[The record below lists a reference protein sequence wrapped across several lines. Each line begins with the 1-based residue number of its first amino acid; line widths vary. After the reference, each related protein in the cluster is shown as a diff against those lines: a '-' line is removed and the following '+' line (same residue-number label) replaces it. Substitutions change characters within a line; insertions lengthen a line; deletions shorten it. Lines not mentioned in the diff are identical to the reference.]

1 MLHAKKTRA
10 AVAVLAAAALAAP
23 SAGASPIIDNVAQQP
38 PASAVPTTIQVV
50 RPQRTIV
57 RDADQALPIAL
68 SSAALLVALGGS
80 GFVLVG
86 GIRRRRLES
95 SH

>member
-1 MLHAKKTRA
+1 MLHARKTRA

-38 PASAVPTTIQVV
+38 PARAVPTTIQVV

-57 RDADQALPIAL
+57 HDADQALPIAL

-86 GIRRRRLES
+86 GIRRRRLEG